1 MPLESKPVTPQL
13 DGTQAARTFTR
24 LQSLEQLP
32 AKGRVEH
39 TGYIQSVSYSAPDA
53 APLLT
58 AVVVDRLGSGA
69 PRRGTAPHVRLRF
82 MGQKNVPGIKPGV
95 KVRYAGMVAPV
106 DQIPTIYNPRYVI
119 VPVPRG

>member
-1 MPLESKPVTPQL
+1 MPLESKPVTPKIE
-13 DGTQAARTFTR
+13 GTQAARSFTR
-24 LQSLEQLP
+24 LKSLAQLP

-39 TGYIQSVSYSAPDA
+39 TGYIQSVSYSAPHQ

-58 AVVVDRLGSGA
+58 AVVVDRLGTGA
-69 PRRGTAPHVRLRF
+69 PRRGTVPHVRLRF

-95 KVRYAGMVAPV
+95 KIQYAGMVAPV

-119 VPVPRG
+119 VPVSRG